1 MEGDDILTMT
11 DPIADLLTRIRN
23 GLHSGKKII
32 DMPSSN
38 LKKRILFILKEEHYI
53 ENFILL
59 NNPIK
64 KKIRVFLK
72 YDINGQPAIVNIQRS
87 SKPGRRVYVAANE
100 IPRVLDGLGI
110 AILTT
115 SKGVISNK
123 VAKKLNVGGEIICTV
138 W

>member
-1 MEGDDILTMT
+1 MT

-72 YDINGQPAIVNIQRS
+72 YDINGQPAIINIQRS

-123 VAKKLNVGGEIICTV
+123 VAKKFNVGGEIICTI

>member
-1 MEGDDILTMT
+1 MT

-32 DMPSSN
+32 DKPSSN

-72 YDINGQPAIVNIQRS
+72 YDINGEPAIINIQRS
-87 SKPGRRVYVAANE
+87 SKPGRRVYVAAIE

>member
-1 MEGDDILTMT
+1 MT

-123 VAKKLNVGGEIICTV
+123 IAKKLNVGGEIICTV

>member
-1 MEGDDILTMT
+1 MT

-123 VAKKLNVGGEIICTV
+123 VAKKLNVGGEIICTI

>member
-1 MEGDDILTMT
+1 MTMT

-53 ENFILL
+53 EDFILL

-72 YDINGQPAIVNIQRS
+72 YDINGQPAIINIQRS

-123 VAKKLNVGGEIICTV
+123 VAKKLNIGGEIICTV

>member
-1 MEGDDILTMT
+1 MT

-72 YDINGQPAIVNIQRS
+72 YDINGQPAIINIQRS

>member
-1 MEGDDILTMT
+1 MT

-23 GLHSGKKII
+23 GLHSEKKII

-72 YDINGQPAIVNIQRS
+72 YDINGQPAIVNIKRS

>member
-1 MEGDDILTMT
+1 MT

-53 ENFILL
+53 EDFILL

-72 YDINGQPAIVNIQRS
+72 YDINGQPAIINIQRS

-123 VAKKLNVGGEIICTV
+123 VAKKLNIGGEIICTV

>member
-1 MEGDDILTMT
+1 MT

-72 YDINGQPAIVNIQRS
+72 YDINGQPAIINIQRS

-123 VAKKLNVGGEIICTV
+123 VAKKLNVGGEVLCQV

>member
-1 MEGDDILTMT
+1 MTMT

-72 YDINGQPAIVNIQRS
+72 YDINGEPAIINIQRS

>member
-1 MEGDDILTMT
+1 MT

-72 YDINGQPAIVNIQRS
+72 YDINGQPAIINIQRS

-123 VAKKLNVGGEIICTV
+123 VAKKLNVGGEIICTI

>member
-1 MEGDDILTMT
+1 MT

-72 YDINGQPAIVNIQRS
+72 YDINGEPAIINIQRS

>member
-1 MEGDDILTMT
+1 MT

-72 YDINGQPAIVNIQRS
+72 YDINGEPAIINIQRS

-123 VAKKLNVGGEIICTV
+123 IAKKLNVGGEIICTV

>member
-1 MEGDDILTMT
+1 MK

-72 YDINGQPAIVNIQRS
+72 YDINGEPAIINIQRS

>member
-1 MEGDDILTMT
+1 MT

-123 VAKKLNVGGEIICTV
+123 IAKKLNVGGEIICTI

>member
-123 VAKKLNVGGEIICTV
+123 VAKRIGVGGEILCNV

>member
-1 MEGDDILTMT
+1 MTMT

-23 GLHSGKKII
+23 GLHSGKKFI

-72 YDINGQPAIVNIQRS
+72 YDIGGEPAIKNIKRD
-87 SKPGRRVYVAANE
+87 SKPGRRVYVAADE
-100 IPRVLDGLGI
+100 IPRVLDGLGVS
-110 AILTT
+110 ILTT

>member
-1 MEGDDILTMT
+1 MT

-72 YDINGQPAIVNIQRS
+72 YDINGQPAIINIQRS

-123 VAKKLNVGGEIICTV
+123 IAKKLNVGGEIICTI